1 MRVISNTRAGGVL
14 HWLAAL
20 LLIGFLGM
28 IAIAGLIYLAVR
40 PDAGLRSLRSG
51 LLETLDVKTSQ
62 RIEAN
67 VPGVVATLAR
77 WGVGFTPAP
86 PEVKTALRSFHGGQA
101 GVYQLANNPAGCS
114 RAELVSLADAHLAER
129 GWSRIVT
136 VLDRDEVVMVF
147 APDDEE
153 LTPHD
158 MTACVVV
165 LSGRQLVIASA
176 RGDLTHIF
184 KLAHAK
190 VTDQL
195 GRNRPQNL
203 AAVR

>member
-20 LLIGFLGM
+20 LLIGFLGV
-28 IAIAGLIYLAVR
+28 IAIAGLIFLAVR

-51 LLETLDVKTSQ
+51 LLEALDVKTSQ
-62 RIEAN
+62 RIEAR
-67 VPGVVATLAR
+67 VPGVVATVAR

-86 PEVKTALRSFHGGQA
+86 SEVKTALRSFHGGQA
-101 GVYQLANNPAGCS
+101 GVYQLTSEPAGGS

-129 GWSRIVT
+129 GWSRVVT

-153 LTPHD
+153 LAPHD

-176 RGDLTHIF
+176 RGDLTHVF
-184 KLAHAK
+184 ELAHSK
-190 VTDQL
+190 VTEQL
-195 GRNRPQNL
+195 DRDHPRHF

>member
-20 LLIGFLGM
+20 LLVGFLGV
-28 IAIAGLIYLAVR
+28 IAIAGLIFLAVR

-51 LLETLDVKTSQ
+51 LLEALDVETSQ
-62 RIEAN
+62 RIEAR

-101 GVYQLANNPAGCS
+101 GVYQLASEPAGDS
-114 RAELVSLADAHLAER
+114 RAELVSLADAHLAGR

-136 VLDRDEVVMVF
+136 VLDRDEMVMVF
-147 APDDEE
+147 APDDAD
-153 LTPHD
+153 LAPHD
-158 MTACVVV
+158 MTAGVVV

-176 RGDLTHIF
+176 RGDLTQVF
-184 KLAHAK
+184 ELAHSK
-190 VTDQL
+190 LDEQL
-195 GRNRPQNL
+195 DRDRPQRV
-203 AAVR
+203 AAIR